1 MALRFKGGFFS
12 TSYYLISEL
21 YQQIK
26 FYLQPFIYEIL
37 YNATM
42 INKDND
48 ENQPYGKLKRLEIV
62 TLLGVLVIATIFIL
76 LYFNQ

>member
-1 MALRFKGGFFS
+1 
-12 TSYYLISEL
+12 
-21 YQQIK
+21 
-26 FYLQPFIYEIL
+26 
-37 YNATM
+37 M
-42 INKDND
+42 IDKDND